1 MMPEDHTRDDE
12 RGRCIVPSHPVAA
25 EVLARYSPE
34 RDPHSEQ
41 DIANYVE
48 AETHDEAVQ
57 NVEKIKQEV
66 VLGDVYEIWD
76 VTTDKDRWWVITNL
90 TNLYS
95 QRHFPS
101 LDYTLSFH
109 IGLMMRLRSRS
120 DGANSEEPSPFDEV
134 LRRQEQAMNRHDN
147 AVEPEDYQ
155 AVGMQL
161 RECLITLIG
170 AVRRRVKLE
179 PDIERPQDA
188 NVVSWSVLLI
198 NELCAGRVNKELRH
212 HLKSTT
218 KETWQLVNWLTHDRA
233 ANRTA
238 SSIAIHACDTVVSHF
253 VQILERERTDRTD
266 QCPLCKSRH
275 IRTHYDVS
283 IEPDGDYYMTCG
295 ICNWSSHPSEAQQ
308 GVQPD
313 CPAPDGSAS

>member
-1 MMPEDHTRDDE
+1 MPADDTEDDE
-12 RGRCIVPSHPVAA
+12 RGGCIVPSHPVAA
-25 EVLARYSPE
+25 KDLARYSPE

-48 AETHDEAVQ
+48 GQAPDEAVQ

-66 VLGDVYEIWD
+66 VLGGVYEIWD

-134 LRRQEQAMNRHDN
+134 FRRQEQARNRHDT

-161 RECLITLIG
+161 RECLISLIG

-179 PDIERPQDA
+179 PDVERPQDA
-188 NVVSWSVLLI
+188 NVVAWSVLLMD
-198 NELCAGRVNKELRH
+198 ELCAGSVNKELRH

-218 KETWQLVNWLTHDRA
+218 KETWQLVNWLTHDRN
-233 ANRTA
+233 ANKTA
-238 SSIAIHACDTVVSHF
+238 SSIAIHACDTVVGQL

-275 IRTHYDVS
+275 IRTHFDVS

-313 CPAPDGSAS
+313 GPAPGGSAG